1 MTTERDTK
9 RIKLP
14 SFKIPM
20 IIWIPP
26 HNKVAASKYCKPCS
40 ATKSTITSAIAPVAA
55 EIIPG
60 RPPTKLITTAI
71 QNDAYKPTFGSTP
84 AIIEKAIASGI
95 KASATTKPDNVS
107 PRILENHSSRK
118 LPKKDVISKLHRVR
132 GKKNNHF

>member
-1 MTTERDTK
+1 MTFSISKNKKQKTK
-9 RIKLP
+9 
-14 SFKIPM
+14 
-20 IIWIPP
+20 
-26 HNKVAASKYCKPCS
+26 NKKQKAK
-40 ATKSTITSAIAPVAA
+40 
-55 EIIPG
+55 
-60 RPPTKLITTAI
+60 
-71 QNDAYKPTFGSTP
+71 NDAYKPTFGSTP